1 MFSSLWSWKLCI
13 ISHIWG
19 PALSKLLK
27 FTQLVNERSEL
38 NSGLSL
44 FFTWMTHTPWCAL
57 ECPHHNNSSLLLINS
72 SQCFNQQNFI
82 SHSFGDWEVQVNIK
96 CLERKLGF
104 LVRRQLPSLCDLT
117 WPSYIEIIPLIS
129 FLTRALIPLTCPH
142 TYNLI
147 ISLPNTITLGIR
159 NSTYKFW
166 SGHEYSVQ
174 SILLLFLNP
183 VIHVSLYNL

>member
-82 SHSFGDWEVQVNIK
+82 SHSFGDWDVPPSGCQLIQ
-96 CLERKLGF
+96 L
-104 LVRRQLPSLCDLT
+104 LVRPSSWLAEAHLLKVSSHAGEGEKEREDTDPILGTPSSWPHLT
-117 WPSYIEIIPLIS
+117 WV
-129 FLTRALIPLTCPH
+129 T
-142 TYNLI
+142 
-147 ISLPNTITLGIR
+147 SL
-159 NSTYKFW
+159 K
-166 SGHEYSVQ
+166 
-174 SILLLFLNP
+174 
-183 VIHVSLYNL
+183 